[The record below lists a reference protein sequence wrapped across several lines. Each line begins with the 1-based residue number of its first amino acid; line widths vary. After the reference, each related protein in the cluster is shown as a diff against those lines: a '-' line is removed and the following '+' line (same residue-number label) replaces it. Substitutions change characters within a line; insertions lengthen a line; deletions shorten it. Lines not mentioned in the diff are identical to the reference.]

1 MSDSES
7 ILVDEAKIFV
17 HAGDGGNGATSF
29 RHERYAPRGGP
40 DGGDGGRGGDV
51 WVRADAKV
59 RTLVDFLRRS
69 HFRAERGGH
78 GAGANKTGGRGADIE
93 IVVPPGTVM
102 YDANT
107 GVELA
112 DLRRPGDA
120 ALVARGGR
128 GGRGNARF
136 ATSVR
141 QAPRF
146 AEKGEPGER
155 RWIRLELKLLAD
167 VGIIGM
173 PNAGKSTLLSRISAA
188 KPKIADYPFTTLT
201 PNLGVATGP
210 NGKSFVVADLPG
222 LVRGAH
228 AGRGRGHDF
237 LRHVERTRLLLHV
250 VDLAAENRD
259 PLDDFRVINDE
270 LRAYPADLTR
280 LPQIVAANKIDLPA
294 AATRVDAFAATVRG
308 EGFDVF
314 SISAVTGE
322 GVPALVARCAEL
334 VEQLAPV
341 EEAGQARII
350 VPPPESEPLNVER
363 LEDGVFAVSGSAV
376 AKLIARTDLE
386 RDEAVERIQ
395 GRLERM
401 GVVDRL
407 RELGARHGDKV
418 LIGDR
423 LFDFLD

>member
-1 MSDSES
+1 LSGSES

-17 HAGDGGNGATSF
+17 QAGDGGNGATSF
-29 RHERYAPRGGP
+29 RRERFVPRGGP
-40 DGGDGGRGGDV
+40 DGGDGARGGDV
-51 WVRADAKV
+51 WVRADAKA
-59 RTLVDFLRRS
+59 RTLVDFLRKS

-78 GAGANKTGGRGADIE
+78 GAGGNKTGQRGADIE

-112 DLRRPGDA
+112 DLVNPGDA
-120 ALVARGGR
+120 ALVVRGGR

-141 QAPRF
+141 RAPRF

-155 RWIRLELKLLAD
+155 RWLRLELKLLAD

-173 PNAGKSTLLSRISAA
+173 PNAGKSTLLSRMSAA
-188 KPKIADYPFTTLT
+188 KPKIADYPFTTLA
-201 PNLGVATGP
+201 PNLGVAAGRD
-210 NGKSFVVADLPG
+210 GKSFVVADLPG

-250 VDLAAENRD
+250 VDIAAEDRD
-259 PLDDFRVINDE
+259 PLDDFCVINAE
-270 LRAYPADLTR
+270 LEAYPAELTR

-294 AATRVDAFAATVRG
+294 AAARIEGFAQELRG
-308 EGFDVF
+308 EGLEVF
-314 SISAVTGE
+314 PISAMSGE

-334 VEQLAPV
+334 VEQLTP
-341 EEAGQARII
+341 AGQGGARRVI
-350 VPPPESEPLNVER
+350 VPAPESAPLNVER
-363 LEDGVFAVSGSAV
+363 VEEGVFAVSGSAV
-376 AKLIARTDLE
+376 EKLIARTDLE
-386 RDEAVERIQ
+386 RDEAVEHIQ

-401 GVVDRL
+401 GVVERL
-407 RELGARHGDKV
+407 RELGAQHGDKV
-418 LIGDR
+418 LIGNQE
-423 LFDFLD
+423 FDFVE